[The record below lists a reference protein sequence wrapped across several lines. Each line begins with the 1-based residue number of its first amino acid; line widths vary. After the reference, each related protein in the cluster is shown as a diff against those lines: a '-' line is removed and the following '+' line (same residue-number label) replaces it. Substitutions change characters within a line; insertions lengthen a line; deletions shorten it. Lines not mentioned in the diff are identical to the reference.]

1 MARKQNLKNLKTEKD
16 GLDVLH
22 EKLAGFVVTTSE
34 ERRHLYAMCNIDYKR
49 YSRSV
54 DGVLLFVD
62 SVAKVRSTKDFQ
74 FIEVKTTKAK
84 NVTEL
89 PYGVFFGFTQN
100 EEDLFRTQSN
110 YRLCIVH
117 TVLEEFCLIDFN
129 QYESMIQNKRIQY
142 QINFKRK

>member
-1 MARKQNLKNLKTEKD
+1 M
-16 GLDVLH
+16 
-22 EKLAGFVVTTSE
+22 
-34 ERRHLYAMCNIDYKR
+34 
-49 YSRSV
+49 
-54 DGVLLFVD
+54 LFY
-62 SVAKVRSTKDFQ
+62 SVAKVRSTEDFQ

-100 EEDLFRTQSN
+100 EEDLFRTQPN

-129 QYESMIQNKRIQY
+129 QYESMIQNKRFSTRSTSNASSRHIHHICVRFELLDLCRIFLVSNQD
-142 QINFKRK
+142 Q

>member
-16 GLDVLH
+16 GIDVLH
-22 EKLAGFVVTTSE
+22 EKLAGFVVPTSE
-34 ERRHLYAMCNIDYKR
+34 ERRLLYSMCNIDYKR

-62 SVAKVRSTKDFQ
+62 SVAKVRSTEDFQ

-89 PYGVFFGFTQN
+89 PFGVFFGFTQN

>member
-16 GLDVLH
+16 GLDVLR
-22 EKLAGFVVTTSE
+22 ENLAGFVVPSSD
-34 ERRHLYAMCNIDYKR
+34 ERRLLYKMCDIDYKR

-54 DGVLLFVD
+54 DGIVLFVD
-62 SVAKVRSTKDFQ
+62 SVAKVRTTQDFQ
-74 FIEVKTTKAK
+74 FIEVKTTRAK

-100 EEDLFRTQSN
+100 EEYLFRTQPN

-117 TVLEEFCLIDFN
+117 TVLEEFCLMDFN
-129 QYESMIQNKRIQY
+129 QYESLIQNKRIQY

>member
-16 GLDVLH
+16 GLGVLY
-22 EKLAGFVVTTSE
+22 EKLAGFIVPTAE
-34 ERRHLYAMCNIDYKR
+34 ERRQLYALCNIDYKR

-54 DGVLLFVD
+54 DGVVLFVD
-62 SVAKVRSTKDFQ
+62 SIDEVKSAEDFH

-100 EEDLFRTQSN
+100 EEDLFKTQPN

-117 TVLEEFCLIDFN
+117 TVLEEFCLIAFN
-129 QYESMIQNKRIQY
+129 QYESLIQNKRIQY
-142 QINFKRK
+142 QINFKSK

>member
-22 EKLAGFVVTTSE
+22 EKLAGFVVPTSE
-34 ERRHLYAMCNIDYKR
+34 ERRLLYAMCNIDYKR
-49 YSRSV
+49 YQRSV

-62 SVAKVRSTKDFQ
+62 SVAKVRSTEDFQ

-84 NVTEL
+84 KVTEL

>member
-1 MARKQNLKNLKTEKD
+1 MVPSSD
-16 GLDVLH
+16 
-22 EKLAGFVVTTSE
+22 
-34 ERRHLYAMCNIDYKR
+34 ERRLLYKMCDIDYKR

-54 DGVLLFVD
+54 DGIVLFVD
-62 SVAKVRSTKDFQ
+62 SVAKVRTTQDFQ
-74 FIEVKTTKAK
+74 FIEVKTTRAK

-100 EEDLFRTQSN
+100 EEYLFRTQPN

-117 TVLEEFCLIDFN
+117 TVLEEFCLMDFN
-129 QYESMIQNKRIQY
+129 QYESLIQNKRIQY

>member
-16 GLDVLH
+16 GLDVLR
-22 EKLAGFVVTTSE
+22 EKLVGFVVPTSD
-34 ERRHLYAMCNIDYKR
+34 ERRLIYKLCNIDYKR

-62 SVAKVRSTKDFQ
+62 SVAKVRSAEDFQ

-100 EEDLFRTQSN
+100 EEDLFRTQPN

>member
-1 MARKQNLKNLKTEKD
+1 M
-16 GLDVLH
+16 
-22 EKLAGFVVTTSE
+22 
-34 ERRHLYAMCNIDYKR
+34 
-49 YSRSV
+49 
-54 DGVLLFVD
+54 
-62 SVAKVRSTKDFQ
+62 
-74 FIEVKTTKAK
+74 KTTKAK

-100 EEDLFRTQSN
+100 EEDLFRTQPN

-117 TVLEEFCLIDFN
+117 TVLEEFCLIDFS